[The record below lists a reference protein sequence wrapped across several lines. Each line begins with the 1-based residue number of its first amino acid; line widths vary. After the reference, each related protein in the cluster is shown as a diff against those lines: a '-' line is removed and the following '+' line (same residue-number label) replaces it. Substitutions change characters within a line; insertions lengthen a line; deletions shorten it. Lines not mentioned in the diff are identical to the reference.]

1 MTFPLAEH
9 RERQSLKKAII
20 GTAGHIDH
28 GKTALVRALT
38 GQETDRLK
46 EEKERGISIDLGF
59 AYFTLADGTRAGVID
74 VPGHERFIRNMLA
87 GAHGM
92 DLVLFTVAADDG
104 VMPQSEEHLDI
115 LHLLGVRRGIFIITK
130 ADLADDQRLA
140 DVRDEI
146 ELLADGTTLQGSPVL
161 AVSSI
166 SGVGLDD
173 LRAEIAR
180 QLDGF
185 EARRATGLFRLPLDR
200 AFVIKGHGTVVTG
213 TAIGAEVRLGQK
225 LRVLPGG
232 AEVRVRSIQVHG
244 DTVDHAGLCQRVA
257 LNLSGA
263 ERIELKRGDV
273 LADDR
278 LELTTMRLD
287 ALLEIRP
294 AAKRPLKNNQ
304 RVRVFL
310 ATAETLGRVIVM
322 EEPGE
327 IPPKRRALVQIVLND
342 PLVAL
347 AGDRFVIRDETN
359 LRTLGGGI
367 VLNPL
372 GRRVRKPLELYLRNL
387 AELSGV
393 FGPPAV
399 AAMLS
404 LQDSLATPPARLA
417 QLFNRPLAEVE
428 TALKDSVFVKLSL
441 GDEEGFTTSSKW
453 EGVKRFA
460 VEALTTHHRE
470 EPLAPGLEMEAL
482 RARLPYDVAP
492 RAFRA
497 LIDRVCRETGIVR
510 DESALRLAQHRV
522 RLGGDDRIIGAR
534 IDQMLK
540 AAGFQPPDLKQLI
553 EALNLPA
560 TELARLRTLLTA
572 MEREGRVVKVATDL
586 YFARDALDAAQAK
599 LLDRLKADGEITAA
613 AYRDSL
619 NASRKFA
626 IALLDYFDHAGV
638 TTRVGDLR
646 KLRSH

>member
-1 MTFPLAEH
+1 MSAQVTH
-9 RERQSLKKAII
+9 AII

-28 GKTALVRALT
+28 GKSALVRALT

-46 EEKERGISIDLGF
+46 EERERGISIDLGF
-59 AYFTLADGTRAGVID
+59 AYFTLPDGTRAGVID

-115 LHLLGVRRGIFIITK
+115 LHLLGARRGIFIITK
-130 ADLADDQRLA
+130 ADLADENRLA

-146 ELLADGTTLQGSPVL
+146 ELLADGTTLEGSPTL

-166 SGVGLDD
+166 TGAGLDQ
-173 LRAEIAR
+173 LRTEIAR

-213 TAIGAEVRLGQK
+213 TAMGAEIRLGQK

-244 DTVDHAGLCQRVA
+244 ESVDHAGLCQRVA

-263 ERIELKRGDV
+263 ERIDLKRGDV

-278 LELTTMRLD
+278 LNLTTTRLD
-287 ALLEIRP
+287 ATLEIRP
-294 AAKRPLKNNQ
+294 AAKRPLKNHQ

-310 ATAETLGRVIVM
+310 ATAESLGRVIVL

-327 IPPKRRALVQIVLND
+327 IAPKRSALVQIVLND

-359 LRTLGGGI
+359 VRTLGGGI

-372 GRRVRKPLELYLRNL
+372 GRRTRKPLDTYLQHL
-387 AELSGV
+387 AALGRP

-399 AAMLS
+399 AAMLT

-417 QLFNRPLAEVE
+417 QLFNRPLPEVE
-428 TALKDSVFVKLSL
+428 SAFKDPTFVKVSL
-441 GDEEGFTTSSKW
+441 GEEEGYTTSEQW
-453 EGVKRFA
+453 EGVKRFTVA
-460 VEALTTHHRE
+460 ALTAHHRD

-497 LIDRVCRETGIVR
+497 LVDRICRETGIVR
-510 DESALRLAQHRV
+510 DESSLRLAQHRV
-522 RLGGDDRIIGAR
+522 RLGGDDGKVGAR
-534 IDQMLK
+534 VEQMLK
-540 AAGFQPPDLKQLI
+540 EAGFQPPDLKQLI
-553 EALNLPA
+553 EALGLPPA
-560 TELARLRTLLTA
+560 ELARIRTLLTA

-586 YFARDALDAAQAK
+586 YYAREALEAAHAK
-599 LLDRLKADGEITAA
+599 LLDRLAAEGEITAA
-613 AYRDSL
+613 VYRDSL

-646 KLRSH
+646 KLRSPRV

>member
-1 MTFPLAEH
+1 VNRINH
-9 RERQSLKKAII
+9 AII

-28 GKTALVRALT
+28 GKSALVRALT
-38 GQETDRLK
+38 GQDTDRLK

-59 AYFTLADGTRAGVID
+59 AYFTLADGTRAGLID

-115 LHLLGVRRGIFIITK
+115 LHLLGAHRGIFIITK
-130 ADLADDQRLA
+130 ADLASPERLA
-140 DVRDEI
+140 EVRDEI
-146 ELLADGTTLQGSPVL
+146 ELLADGTTLEGSPVV

-166 SGVGLDD
+166 TGAGLDL
-173 LRAEIAR
+173 LRAEITR

-213 TAIGAEVRLGQK
+213 TAMGAEVRLGQK

-244 DTVDHAGLCQRVA
+244 ETVGHAGLCQRVA

-263 ERIELKRGDV
+263 ERIALERGDV

-278 LELTTMRLD
+278 LDLTTARID
-287 ALLEIRP
+287 ATLEIRP
-294 AAKRPLKNNQ
+294 AAKRALKNNQ

-310 ATAETLGRVIVM
+310 ATAETIGRVIVL
-322 EEPGE
+322 EAPGE
-327 IPPKRRALVQIVLND
+327 IAPKRSALVQIVLND

-359 LRTLGGGI
+359 IRTLGGGV

-372 GRRVRKPLELYLRNL
+372 GRRVRKPLDLYLKNL
-387 AELSGV
+387 AALGTP
-393 FGPPAV
+393 FGPAAV
-399 AAMLS
+399 AAMLN
-404 LQDSLATPPARLA
+404 LQDSLATAPARLA
-417 QLFNRPLAEVE
+417 QLFNRPLAQIEA
-428 TALKDSVFVKLSL
+428 ALKDAVFVKLSL
-441 GDEEGFTTSSKW
+441 GDEEGFTTSAKW
-453 EGVKRFA
+453 EELKRFTLS
-460 VEALTTHHRE
+460 ALDAHHRA

-497 LIDRVCRETGIVR
+497 LVDRICRETGIVR
-510 DESALRLAQHRV
+510 EESALRLAQHRV
-522 RLGGDDRIIGAR
+522 RLGGDDGKLGAR
-534 IDQMLK
+534 VEQILAD
-540 AAGFQPPDLKQLI
+540 AAFQPPDLKQLL
-553 EALNLPA
+553 EALKLPP
-560 TELARLRTLLTA
+560 TELGRVRTLLTA
-572 MEREGRVVKVATDL
+572 MERERRVAKVATDL
-586 YFARDALDAAQAK
+586 YFSRAALDAAQAR
-599 LLDRLKADGEITAA
+599 LLERLQADGEITAA

-626 IALLDYFDHAGV
+626 IALLDYFDHTGV

-646 KLRSH
+646 KLRAH

>member
-1 MTFPLAEH
+1 MITAAPVAH
-9 RERQSLKKAII
+9 AII

-28 GKTALVRALT
+28 GKSALVRALT

-46 EEKERGISIDLGF
+46 EERERGISIDLGF
-59 AYFTLADGTRAGVID
+59 AYFTLADGTRAGLID

-115 LHLLGVRRGIFIITK
+115 LHLLGARRGIFAITK
-130 ADLADDQRLA
+130 ADLADSKRLA

-146 ELLADGTTLQGSPVL
+146 ELLADGTTLEGSPIL
-161 AVSSI
+161 PVSSL
-166 SGVGLDD
+166 SGAGLDD

-213 TAIGAEVRLGQK
+213 TAMGAEVRLGQK
-225 LRVLPGG
+225 LRVLPGTD
-232 AEVRVRSIQVHG
+232 EVRVRSIQVHG
-244 DTVDHAGLCQRVA
+244 ETAEHAGLCQRVA

-263 ERIELKRGDV
+263 ERLELKRGDV

-278 LELTTMRLD
+278 LQLTTTRLD
-287 ALLEIRP
+287 AVLEIRP

-310 ATAETLGRVIVM
+310 ATAETHGRVIVL
-322 EEPGE
+322 EDPGE
-327 IPPKRRALVQIVLND
+327 IPPKRKAMVQIVLSD

-359 LRTLGGGI
+359 VRTLGGGV

-372 GRRVRKPLELYLRNL
+372 GRRVRKPLELYLQNL
-387 AELSGV
+387 AALGGP
-393 FGPPAV
+393 FGPLAV
-399 AAMLS
+399 AAILN
-404 LQDSLATPPARLA
+404 LDDNLASPPERLA
-417 QLFNRPLAEVE
+417 QLFNRQLPEVI
-428 TALKDSVFVKLSL
+428 AVLKDASFVKLSL
-441 GDEEGFTTSSKW
+441 GDEEGFTTSIKW
-453 EGVKRFA
+453 MGVKRFT
-460 VEALTTHHRE
+460 VEALTAHHRE

-482 RARLPYDVAP
+482 RTRLPYDVPP

-510 DESALRLAQHRV
+510 DESVLRLAQHRV
-522 RLGGDDRIIGAR
+522 
-534 IDQMLK
+534 
-540 AAGFQPPDLKQLI
+540 
-553 EALNLPA
+553 
-560 TELARLRTLLTA
+560 
-572 MEREGRVVKVATDL
+572 
-586 YFARDALDAAQAK
+586 
-599 LLDRLKADGEITAA
+599 
-613 AYRDSL
+613 
-619 NASRKFA
+619 
-626 IALLDYFDHAGV
+626 
-638 TTRVGDLR
+638 
-646 KLRSH
+646 